1 MSIEITPSLVAKIA
15 SLSRLELSADE
26 LAEMNGHFEKVL
38 KFVESLDRLDTDG
51 VDPSVFALDVINV
64 MGPDQKRPSLPVDEA
79 LRNGPETGD
88 GFFLV
93 PRIIS
98 EAGESA

>member
-1 MSIEITPSLVAKIA
+1 MSIEITPALVAQIA
-15 SLSRLELSADE
+15 QLSRLDLSEDE

-38 KFVESLDRLDTDG
+38 KFVESLDRLDTDD
-51 VDPSVFALDVINV
+51 VDPSIFVRDVSNV
-64 MGPDQKRPSLPVDEA
+64 MARDELRPSLPVEEI
-79 LRNGPETGD
+79 LRNGPQTDD

-93 PRIIS
+93 PRIIA